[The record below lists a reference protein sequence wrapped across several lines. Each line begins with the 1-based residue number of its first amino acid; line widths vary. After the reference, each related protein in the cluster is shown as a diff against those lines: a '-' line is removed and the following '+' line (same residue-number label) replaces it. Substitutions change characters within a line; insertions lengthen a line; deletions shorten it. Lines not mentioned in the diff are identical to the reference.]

1 MTSLTQERLP
11 ENQEFPIAKARELV
25 KDLYQ
30 PNPWI
35 YWGDFLTSVTLGW
48 GAFVATLLM
57 PAFSLQQGL
66 CFFIAVLALYRAVL
80 FIHEI
85 AHFKKGAFLVFQK
98 VWNLLCGFPLMVP
111 TFLYQSVHFD
121 HHKQNFYGTD
131 KDGEYVPFA
140 SKGRGLIL
148 LHIGFSFLIPLI
160 FLFRFV
166 VLTPVSYL
174 SSGLRKFVCQKM
186 SSLNIDLNY
195 QRPQSSLGR
204 NEGWKLQEL
213 LAGIY
218 GIGFIALV
226 ILKIMPAKA
235 LFMWYCLGA
244 SLFLVN
250 SVRTLA
256 AHHYRNAEEGE
267 LSFTDQ
273 MRDSINNPGNRWIT
287 PLWAPVGLRFHA
299 THHLFPDLPYHVLG
313 KAHNRLLEN
322 HGINSL
328 YGQTVQSGLWP
339 SLCQLWKQAGFN
351 NLNKG
356 AKI

>member
-1 MTSLTQERLP
+1 LTSLTEERPP
-11 ENQEFPIAKARELV
+11 ENQDFPIAKARELV
-25 KDLYQ
+25 KDLYR

-35 YWGDFLTSVTLGW
+35 YWCDFLASVTLGW
-48 GAFVATLLM
+48 GTFVATLM
-57 PAFSLQQGL
+57 VPAFSLRQGF
-66 CFFIAVLALYRAVL
+66 CFLVAVLALYRAVL

-85 AHFKKGAFLVFQK
+85 AHFKKGTFLVFQN

-111 TFLYQSVHFD
+111 IFLYKSVHFD
-121 HHKQNFYGTD
+121 HHKQNFYGTE

-166 VLTPVSYL
+166 VLTPISYL
-174 SSGLRKFVCQKM
+174 SSGLRKFVDQKI

-195 QRPQSSLGR
+195 QRPLPSLGR

-213 LAGIY
+213 LASLY
-218 GIGFIALV
+218 GISSIVLIF
-226 ILKIMPAKA
+226 LKIMPAKA

-244 SLFLVN
+244 TLFLVN
-250 SVRTLA
+250 SFRTLA

-273 MRDSINNPGNRWIT
+273 MLDSINIPGNRWIT

-313 KAHNRLLEN
+313 KVHNRLMEA
-322 HGINSL
+322 HGISAL

-339 SLCQLWKQAGFN
+339 SLCQLWKQAGFS

-356 AKI
+356 SKI

>member
-1 MTSLTQERLP
+1 LTILTQERLT

-25 KDLYQ
+25 KDLYR

-35 YWGDFLTSVTLGW
+35 YWGDFLTNVILGWSAFVVTLMTS
-48 GAFVATLLM
+48 V
-57 PAFSLQQGL
+57 FSLQQGF

-80 FIHEI
+80 FVHEI
-85 AHFKKGAFLVFQK
+85 AHFKKGAFGVFQK

-121 HHKQNFYGTD
+121 HHKQNFYGTE

-140 SKGRGLIL
+140 SKGRGFIL

-166 VLTPVSYL
+166 VLTPLSYL
-174 SSGLRKFVCQKM
+174 SSGLRKFVDQKM

-195 QRPQSSLGR
+195 QRPQSSLRR
-204 NEGWKLQEL
+204 NEEWELQEL
-213 LAGIY
+213 LACIY

-226 ILKIMPAKA
+226 VFKILPAKA
-235 LFMWYCLGA
+235 LLMWYCLCA

-250 SVRTLA
+250 SVRTLV

-267 LSFTDQ
+267 LNFTDQ
-273 MRDSINNPGNRWIT
+273 MLDSINNPGNRWIT

-313 KAHNRLLEN
+313 KAHDRLSKD

-328 YGQTVQSGLWP
+328 YGKTVESGLWP
-339 SLCQLWKQAGFN
+339 TLCELWKQARFN
-351 NLNKG
+351 NLNKVT
-356 AKI
+356 KI

>member
-1 MTSLTQERLP
+1 LTILTQERLS

-25 KDLYQ
+25 KDLYR

-35 YWGDFLTSVTLGW
+35 YWGDFLTSVILGW
-48 GAFVATLLM
+48 SAFVITLM
-57 PAFSLQQGL
+57 KSVFSLQQGF
-66 CFFIAVLALYRAVL
+66 CFLIATLALYRAVL

-85 AHFKKGAFLVFQK
+85 AHFKKGAFGVFQK

-121 HHKQNFYGTD
+121 HHKQNFYGTE

-140 SKGRGLIL
+140 SKGRGFIL

-166 VLTPVSYL
+166 VLTPLSYL
-174 SSGLRKFVCQKM
+174 NSGLRKFVDQKI
-186 SSLNIDLNY
+186 SSLNIDFNY
-195 QRPQSSLGR
+195 LRPQLSFGR

-213 LAGIY
+213 LASIY
-218 GIGFIALV
+218 GLGFIALV
-226 ILKIMPAKA
+226 VFKILPAKA

-250 SVRTLA
+250 SVRTLV

-273 MRDSINNPGNRWIT
+273 MLDSINNPGNRWIT

-299 THHLFPDLPYHVLG
+299 THHLFPNLPYHVLG
-313 KAHNRLLEN
+313 KAHERLSKD

-328 YGQTVQSGLWP
+328 YGKTVQSGLWP
-339 SLCQLWKQAGFN
+339 ALFHLWKQASFN

-356 AKI
+356 VKI

>member
-1 MTSLTQERLP
+1 
-11 ENQEFPIAKARELV
+11 V
-25 KDLYQ
+25 
-30 PNPWI
+30 
-35 YWGDFLTSVTLGW
+35 VT
-48 GAFVATLLM
+48 TM
-57 PAFSLQQGL
+57 KPAFSLQQGFSFL
-66 CFFIAVLALYRAVL
+66 VAVLAFYRAVL

-85 AHFKKGAFLVFQK
+85 AHFKKGTFLIFQN

-121 HHKQNFYGTD
+121 HHKQNFYGTK

-148 LHIGFSFLIPLI
+148 LHTGFSFLIPLI

-166 VLTPVSYL
+166 VLTPISYL
-174 SSGLRKFVCQKM
+174 SSGLRRFVDQKI

-195 QRPQSSLGR
+195 ERPQPSLGR
-204 NEGWKLQEL
+204 NEGWKFQEL
-213 LAGIY
+213 LASLY
-218 GIGFIALV
+218 GIGSIVLIFLE
-226 ILKIMPAKA
+226 IMPAKA
-235 LFMWYCLGA
+235 LFIWYCLGA
-244 SLFLVN
+244 SMFLVN

-256 AHHYRNAEEGE
+256 AHHYRNSEEGE
-267 LSFTDQ
+267 LSFTNQ
-273 MRDSINNPGNRWIT
+273 MLDSINNPGNQWIT

-313 KAHNRLLEN
+313 KAHDRLSKD

-339 SLCQLWKQAGFN
+339 TLYKLWKQANFN
-351 NLNKG
+351 NLSKG
-356 AKI
+356 TKI

>member
-1 MTSLTQERLP
+1 MVTLMTS
-11 ENQEFPIAKARELV
+11 V
-25 KDLYQ
+25 
-30 PNPWI
+30 
-35 YWGDFLTSVTLGW
+35 
-48 GAFVATLLM
+48 
-57 PAFSLQQGL
+57 FSLQQGF
-66 CFFIAVLALYRAVL
+66 CFLIAVLALYRAVL

-85 AHFKKGAFLVFQK
+85 AHFKKGTFLIFQN

-121 HHKQNFYGTD
+121 HHKQNFYGTK

-140 SKGRGLIL
+140 SKGRGFIL

-166 VLTPVSYL
+166 LLTPISYL
-174 SSGLRKFVCQKM
+174 SSGLRKFVDQKI

-195 QRPQSSLGR
+195 ERPQPSLGR
-204 NEGWKLQEL
+204 NEGWKFQEL
-213 LAGIY
+213 LASLY
-218 GIGFIALV
+218 GIGSIVLIFLE
-226 ILKIMPAKA
+226 IMPAKA
-235 LFMWYCLGA
+235 LLMWYCLGA

-250 SVRTLA
+250 SVRTLV
-256 AHHYRNAEEGE
+256 AHNYRNAEEGE
-267 LSFTDQ
+267 LSFSDQ
-273 MRDSINNPGNRWIT
+273 MLDSINNPGNKWIT

-313 KAHNRLLEN
+313 KAHDRLSKD

-339 SLCQLWKQAGFN
+339 TLCNLWKQASFN

-356 AKI
+356 TKI

>member
-1 MTSLTQERLP
+1 MTSLDQERLS

-25 KDLYQ
+25 KDLYR

-35 YWGDFLTSVTLGW
+35 YWCDFLASVTLGW
-48 GAFVATLLM
+48 GAFVVTFM
-57 PAFSLQQGL
+57 VPAFSLQQGFSFL
-66 CFFIAVLALYRAVL
+66 VAVLALYRAVL

-85 AHFKKGAFLVFQK
+85 AHFKKGTFLIFQN

-121 HHKQNFYGTD
+121 HHKQNFYGTE

-140 SKGRGLIL
+140 LKGRGLIL

-166 VLTPVSYL
+166 VLTPISYL
-174 SSGLRKFVCQKM
+174 SSGLRKFVDQKI

-195 QRPQSSLGR
+195 ERPQPSLGR
-204 NEGWKLQEL
+204 IEGWKFQEL
-213 LAGIY
+213 LASLY
-218 GIGFIALV
+218 GIGSIVLIV
-226 ILKIMPAKA
+226 LEIMPAKA
-235 LFMWYCLGA
+235 LFIWYCLGA
-244 SLFLVN
+244 SMFLVN

-256 AHHYRNAEEGE
+256 AHHYRNFEEDE
-267 LSFTDQ
+267 LSFTNQ
-273 MRDSINNPGNRWIT
+273 ILDSINNPGNQWIT

-313 KAHNRLLEN
+313 KAHDRLSKD

-339 SLCQLWKQAGFN
+339 TLCQLWKQASFN

-356 AKI
+356 TKK

>member
-1 MTSLTQERLP
+1 MTSLTQERPP
-11 ENQEFPIAKARELV
+11 EYQEFPIAKARELV
-25 KDLYQ
+25 KDLYR

-48 GAFVATLLM
+48 GAFVATLMM
-57 PAFSLQQGL
+57 PAFALQQGF
-66 CFFIAVLALYRAVL
+66 CFLIAVLALYRAVL

-121 HHKQNFYGTD
+121 HHKQNFYGTV

-140 SKGRGLIL
+140 SKGRGFIL

-166 VLTPVSYL
+166 VLTPISYL
-174 SSGLRKFVCQKM
+174 SSGLRKFVDQKI

-195 QRPQSSLGR
+195 ERPQPSLGR
-204 NEGWKLQEL
+204 IEGWKFQEL
-213 LAGIY
+213 LASLY
-218 GIGFIALV
+218 GIGSVVLIVLE
-226 ILKIMPAKA
+226 IMPAKA
-235 LFMWYCLGA
+235 LFMWYCLVA
-244 SLFLVN
+244 SVFVVN

-256 AHHYRNAEEGE
+256 AHHYQNAAEGE

-273 MRDSINNPGNRWIT
+273 MLDSINNPGNRWIT

-299 THHLFPDLPYHVLG
+299 THHLFPDLPYHALG
-313 KAHNRLLEN
+313 EAHSRILDDQ
-322 HGINSL
+322 GINSL
-328 YGQTVQSGLWP
+328 YGQTVHSGLWP
-339 SLCQLWKQAGFN
+339 SLAKLWKQAGKR
-351 NLNKG
+351 NLIIN
-356 AKI
+356 

>member
-1 MTSLTQERLP
+1 LTILTQERLP
-11 ENQEFPIAKARELV
+11 ENQEFLIAKARELV
-25 KDLYQ
+25 KDLYR

-35 YWGDFLTSVTLGW
+35 YWGDFLTSVILGW
-48 GAFVATLLM
+48 GAFVWTLID
-57 PAFSLQQGL
+57 PTFSLQQGL
-66 CFFIAVLALYRAVL
+66 CFFIALLALYRAVL

-160 FLFRFV
+160 FLFRFA
-166 VLTPVSYL
+166 VLTPFSYL
-174 SSGLRKFVCQKM
+174 SSRLRKFVDQKM

-195 QRPQSSLGR
+195 QRPQPSLGR

-213 LAGIY
+213 LASIY
-218 GIGFIALV
+218 GISFIALLIFKV
-226 ILKIMPAKA
+226 MPAKA

-256 AHHYRNAEEGE
+256 AHHYGNAEEGE
-267 LSFTDQ
+267 LSFIDQ

-313 KAHNRLLEN
+313 KAHNRLLKV
-322 HGINSL
+322 HGVNSL

-339 SLCQLWKQAGFN
+339 SLFQLWKRAGFN
-351 NLNKG
+351 NLKKG